1 MLFCGK
7 SFNKNKTLLC
17 NKYNYFTRFTF
28 DSLKQKCGYD
38 EDHASGFEAPYY
50 RQDWKSGGITEFNL
64 KIKTNKF
71 VGAEFIFFNY
81 IKPF

>member
-1 MLFCGK
+1 MEADSCLIWKFI
-7 SFNKNKTLLC
+7 KNHT
-17 NKYNYFTRFTF
+17 TRATYALHFW
-28 DSLKQKCGYD
+28 SLERKWGYD